1 MSKQSTKQFAAIMFT
16 DIANFTHYM
25 AVDEKKSLQYLEN
38 KKHKLNNLVN
48 IHNGHYIKD
57 IGDGTLTYFNKSHD
71 ALQCALNLHAHLS
84 KNSDMEIR
92 VGIHYGKILIIK
104 NDIYGDDVNIASRLE
119 SLSPPG
125 GICVS
130 NLFLNNIENKIKI
143 KTDYIGL
150 QSFKGVGR
158 LIDVYAINHK
168 TLRRPQLSHYNN
180 ENIMINND
188 EKPSLILFPFK
199 NKGNKDD
206 DFYAHCLSN
215 DILSDLSN
223 SSDIKIAS
231 NNELEKLINKKYKHS
246 TICKKLETK
255 YYMTGSFWKQK
266 NKFNLTIELIDVLSN
281 KTIWT
286 DSWMEEWDSLHEIK
300 NKLVNNIFKI
310 LSNKD
315 ESNIEDDDLAQRDE
329 KSYKEFLKAKYIF
342 ETRSSNKDYNKIE
355 TLLNK
360 SIKKDPKFVAPYI
373 LFGDYYLSRNN
384 FKDSLKLFEKA
395 LDISLRNKHAINIAK
410 SLNSIGK
417 IYHIN
422 GRFEKASEYYNK
434 AMEIWKKEDHH
445 SGKADT
451 YNLIGAINDLNGKHK
466 EALGFYKNSYK
477 AYEII
482 NNHIGLCKTSFNI
495 ANLYSTTG
503 EFNNALKYQEISFNL
518 SQQTNNSPSIANNYN
533 LRGILYSN
541 THRYKEAYELFKKA
555 LKIKKDL
562 NDEEGVGSLY
572 RNIGV
577 VYLNMGLLKQSIDYF
592 NRSLSICKDVGHNIL
607 NCHFQLHKA
616 YKQMGAYD
624 QSIIHLENY
633 IQIIEKTEDVL
644 RLSKGLN
651 NLGNV
656 YIKMGVYDKALEC
669 YKQSEKIKIKIK
681 DELGKGFCLLGMA
694 QANSWIGNYKK
705 AIPQLNQAIKIG
717 EKFKDYKLIADAQFD
732 LSYIYLNKY
741 DYKKSMNLI
750 DNAILLADTKEE
762 IYNRMAK
769 FIDGKGLILKF
780 MGRLD
785 EALEMHKKALT
796 LSREINKTH
805 EIRQYLNNTGLIYE
819 ERANFENAME
829 IYAECLK
836 LSKQM
841 NEKRSICV
849 SYCNIGYIL
858 NFQGSWKQ
866 ALKYFKRAHNLA
878 IEIDYKAGIGG
889 YANNMAQIYIK
900 QKEFKKA
907 ITLLNSAKDI
917 LSDLGIA
924 DSVSCTIGKAF
935 CYMKLGNL
943 NALNNE
949 MTLIKKTINKNN
961 NYEDYTSLYQLSE
974 VYNFLNDINSSN
986 QYIKQAHKLLLKR
999 INKIKEKHNR
1009 DFFMN
1014 TEDSKNILTN
1024 FALIK

>member
-1 MSKQSTKQFAAIMFT
+1 MSLQSTKKFAAIMFT

-25 AVDEKKSLQYLEN
+25 AVDEKKSLRYLEQ
-38 KKHKLNNLVN
+38 KKNKLNNLVN
-48 IHNGHYIKD
+48 DFNGHYIKD
-57 IGDGTLTYFNKSHD
+57 IGDGTLTYFDKSID
-71 ALQCALNLHAHLS
+71 ALNCALQLHTYLS
-84 KNSDMEIR
+84 KKSNMEIR

-130 NLFLNNIENKIKI
+130 NLFLNTIESKI

-158 LIDVYAINHK
+158 LIDVYAINNK
-168 TLRRPQLSHYNN
+168 ILNRPQISLYDNA
-180 ENIMINND
+180 NIKI
-188 EKPSLILFPFK
+188 EKEKKPSLIFFPFN
-199 NKGNKDD
+199 NKGNKSD
-206 DFYAHCLSN
+206 DFYVHCLSN

-223 SSDIKIAS
+223 TPNLKIPS
-231 NNELEKLINKKYKHS
+231 NNEIEILIKKKYKNS
-246 TICKKLETK
+246 TICKKLNCK
-255 YYMTGSFWKQK
+255 YYITGSFWKQK
-266 NKFNLTIELIDVLSN
+266 NKFNLTIELVDVSSN
-281 KTIWT
+281 KTVWNNNWI
-286 DSWMEEWDSLHEIK
+286 EEWDSLHEIK

-315 ESNIEDDDLAQRDE
+315 EQNVEDEDIAQIDE
-329 KSYKEFLKAKYIF
+329 SVYKEFLKAKYIF
-342 ETRSSNKDYNKIE
+342 ETRSSNKEYSKIE
-355 TLLNK
+355 FLLNS
-360 SIKKDPKFVAPYI
+360 SIKKHPNFVAPYL

-384 FKDSLKLFEKA
+384 FKESLKLFEKS
-395 LDISLRNKHAINIAK
+395 LDISLKNKHKVNIAK

-417 IYHIN
+417 IYHIS

-434 AMEIWKKEDHH
+434 AMEIWEQVKHNL
-445 SGKADT
+445 GKADT
-451 YNLIGAINDLNGKHK
+451 LNLMGAIHDLNGRHQKALKFYQNSYTTYHAINDN
-466 EALGFYKNSYK
+466 
-477 AYEII
+477 
-482 NNHIGLCKTSFNI
+482 IGLCKTSFNI
-495 ANLYSTTG
+495 ANLYSTIG
-503 EFNNALKYQEISFNL
+503 EFDNALKYQEISFNL
-518 SQQTNNSPSIANNYN
+518 SQKTNNSPSIANNYN

-541 THRYKEAYELFKKA
+541 AHRYKEAYELFKKA

-607 NCHFQLHKA
+607 NCHLQLSKA
-616 YKQMGAYD
+616 YKQMGTYD

-633 IQIIEKTEDVL
+633 IQIIEKTDDVL
-644 RLSKGLN
+644 RLSMALN
-651 NLGNV
+651 KLGNV
-656 YIKMGVYDKALEC
+656 YIKMGVYDKALEY

-681 DELGKGFCLLGMA
+681 DELGEGFCLLGMA
-694 QANSWIGNYKK
+694 QANSWMGNYKK
-705 AIPQLNQAIKIG
+705 AISQLNKAIKIG
-717 EKFKDYKLIADAQFD
+717 GKFKDYKLIADAQFD

-741 DYKKSMNLI
+741 DYKQSMYLI
-750 DNAILLADTKEE
+750 DNAIELANTKEE
-762 IYNRMAK
+762 IRNRIAK

-780 MGRLD
+780 IGRLD

-796 LSREINKTH
+796 LSREVNKTH

-819 ERANFENAME
+819 ERANFESAME

-858 NFQGSWKQ
+858 NFQGSFKQ

-917 LSDLGIA
+917 LNDLGIA
-924 DSVSCTIGKAF
+924 DSVSCSIGKAF

-943 NALNNE
+943 NALNDEIN
-949 MTLIKKTINKNN
+949 LIKKSTNKNN

-974 VYNFLNDINSSN
+974 VYKFLNDINSSK

-999 INKIKEKHNR
+999 ISKIKEKHNI

-1014 TEDSKNILTN
+1014 TEDSKNIFTFFSAIN
-1024 FALIK
+1024 